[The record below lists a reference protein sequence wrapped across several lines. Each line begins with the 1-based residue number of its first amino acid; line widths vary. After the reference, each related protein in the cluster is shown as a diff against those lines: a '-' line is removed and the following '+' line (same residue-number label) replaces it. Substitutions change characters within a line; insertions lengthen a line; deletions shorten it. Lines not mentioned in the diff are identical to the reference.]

1 MVVCLC
7 PLKLVQ
13 STMCE
18 HVRIYLLYL
27 LLLVSVDKSNIKQH
41 IFSYAD
47 LGLGQKKR
55 GATRWIHNTL
65 PIHEL
70 TWRITIHH
78 SSRNLALTLLDDSP
92 DDSPDSIKDFQVLNK
107 SDCGKVNLSYLLSN
121 MTMACLKTSGT
132 KDIPHCSPCSENG
145 INGVVLKIQRA
156 EFFPSIKP
164 Y

>member
-1 MVVCLC
+1 
-7 PLKLVQ
+7 
-13 STMCE
+13 
-18 HVRIYLLYL
+18 
-27 LLLVSVDKSNIKQH
+27 VDKSNIKQH
-41 IFSYAD
+41 IFSYAG

-65 PIHEL
+65 PIH
-70 TWRITIHH
+70 H
-78 SSRNLALTLLDDSP
+78 SRNLALTLLDDSP

-132 KDIPHCSPCSENG
+132 KDVPYCSPCSENG
-145 INGVVLKIQRA
+145 VLLKIQRA